1 MTANCAPDSLVNLLS
16 YSRKTKNKRRSPIND
31 LLHNGVKLDSWF
43 PGQKHATVVDVTSK
57 LCQIDDYCSNS
68 YTNDNNNKSK
78 KKKKRNNIQFDLSKI
93 KTHSITSIDTND
105 STDYWLSDAEYATI
119 RESIHVTLRAHR
131 RQINPRNDAQH
142 DDEDINET
150 NEICL
155 RGIEHLITVPF
166 AKSWNRRRLLY
177 RQMTIVKYRM
187 DKIASASEPVGTT
200 DHVNIF
206 PQQDTTFVNNP
217 MLGVPSGILTTQ
229 SSVSS
234 CDAERAR
241 QFGLLDETDAK
252 VIYNTEL

>member
-16 YSRKTKNKRRSPIND
+16 YSRKTNNKRRSPIND
-31 LLHNGVKLDSWF
+31 LLHNGVTLDSWF
-43 PGQKHATVVDVTSK
+43 PGQKHAKVVDLRSK

-68 YTNDNNNKSK
+68 YTNDNNNNKSK

-93 KTHSITSIDTND
+93 KTHSIPSIDTND
-105 STDYWLSDAEYATI
+105 STNYWLSDAEYAKI
-119 RESIHVTLRAHR
+119 RESIHVTLRDHR
-131 RQINPRNDAQH
+131 RQIHLQNDLQH
-142 DDEDINET
+142 DDEDINESN

-155 RGIEHLITVPF
+155 RGIEHLVTVPF

-187 DKIASASEPVGTT
+187 DKIAVTATEPICATT
-200 DHVNIF
+200 
-206 PQQDTTFVNNP
+206 DTTFVNNP
-217 MLGVPSGILTTQ
+217 MLGVPSGISTTP

-252 VIYNTEL
+252 VIHNTVLKY